1 MNLLPKNFILLLAA
15 ATIMWGCDAAS
26 ITTPGDDDDNNAQ
39 IAATLIGGTGDDTAS
54 SVIRTSDNGFLVVGS
69 FNSVNGDFGGLSIGS
84 QDIYAVK
91 LNSAGDVVWIRSF
104 GGNNIDGATDVL
116 EDVSGNYVIAG
127 YSSSNTG
134 TFSGLSRGNR
144 DAALIKI
151 TPDGTFLWARTYGG
165 FNNEEATAVT
175 EGPEGGYAITGYT
188 RSIDGNFSFRNNISS
203 DIFVILTDFNGQP
216 AWFRSYGGT
225 SDDEGTDLTISSQN
239 RIAVTGSFSS
249 SDGTFGNVQP
259 GQTSF
264 FVLESELNGA
274 LFAVTTYGGSG
285 TDAAGSIIATS
296 DGGFAVA
303 GTSNSNTFHFDSINR
318 GGFDAFIMK
327 LNVAR
332 AIEWVNTYGG
342 SGIDR
347 ASGLSETA
355 DGFFRLAGESTSSDG
370 DFAGLNRGG
379 FDLFLL
385 TADGD
390 GNSLF
395 TVNLGGSN
403 DETASDL
410 IELNNGD
417 FALTGATRSTDGD
430 FSVRSGSDNDA
441 LFIFGNPDPESGS
454 N

>member
-1 MNLLPKNFILLLAA
+1 MNLLLKNFILLLTAA
-15 ATIMWGCDAAS
+15 IAMWGCDAAS
-26 ITTPGDDDDNNAQ
+26 ITTPGDDNDDNAP
-39 IAATLIGGTGDDTAS
+39 IAATILGGSGDDEAA
-54 SVIRTSDNGFLVVGS
+54 SVINTSDGGFLVVGT

-84 QDIYAVK
+84 DDIYAAK
-91 LNSAGDVVWIRSF
+91 LNAAGDVVWIRSF
-104 GGNNIDGATDVL
+104 GGNNIDGATDVI
-116 EDVSGNYVIAG
+116 EDVAGNFVIAG
-127 YSSSNTG
+127 YSASNTG

-151 TPDGTFLWARTYGG
+151 AQDGTFLWARTYGG
-165 FNNEEATAVT
+165 FNNEEATAVV

-188 RSIDGNFSFRNNISS
+188 RSIDGNFSFRNNTSS
-203 DIFVILTDFNGQP
+203 DIFIVLTDFSGQP

-249 SDGTFGNVQP
+249 ANGTFGNVQP

-285 TDAAGSIIATS
+285 VDTGNSIISTS

-303 GTSNSNTFHFDSINR
+303 GTSSSNTFHFDSINR

-327 LNVAR
+327 LNTAR
-332 AIEWVNTYGG
+332 SIEWVSTYGG

-347 ASGLSETA
+347 ASGLTETA
-355 DGFFRLAGESTSSDG
+355 DGFFRIAGESASPDG

-385 TADGD
+385 TADSD
-390 GNSLF
+390 GNPLF
-395 TVNLGGSN
+395 TVSLGGSN
-403 DETASDL
+403 NERATQL
-410 IELNNGD
+410 IELSNGE
-417 FALTGATRSTDGD
+417 FALTGSTRSSDGD

-441 LFIFGNPDPESGS
+441 VFIFGNPDPEPTE
-454 N
+454 